1 MTKLLYIQASSRG
14 ARSYC
19 LAAADAFVA
28 AYREANP
35 GHEVLTIN
43 LFKKKLPAID
53 GNALN
58 AKYAI
63 LHGKEHTDGERT
75 AWKAVESVIDEFRSA
90 DKYVLAVPMWNFSIP
105 YPLKHYLD
113 VLLQPTYTFTY
124 SPQEGYKGL
133 VTGKPIFMAFA
144 RGGSYAEGS
153 GAEGMDYQTR
163 YVDLA
168 FRFIGFSDIRML
180 LIEPTLAGG
189 ADAAKDVR
197 AASLEQAEEMARDF

>member
-1 MTKLLYIQASSRG
+1 MTKLLYIKASPRG

-35 GHEVLTIN
+35 GHKVLTID
-43 LFKKKLPAID
+43 LFKKKLPALD

-63 LHGKEHTDGERT
+63 LHGKEHSEKERK
-75 AWKAVESVIDEFRSA
+75 AWASVEAVIEEFKSA
-90 DKYVLAVPMWNFSIP
+90 DRYVLAAPMWNFSIP

-113 VLLQPTYTFTY
+113 VLLQPTYTFSF

-133 VTGKPIFMAFA
+133 VTGKPIFMAVA
-144 RGGSYAEGS
+144 RGGSYGEGS
-153 GAEGMDYQTR
+153 GAEGMDYQSR

-189 ADAAKDVR
+189 PDTAKEVR
-197 AASLEQAEEMARDF
+197 AASLEKAEEMAKDF